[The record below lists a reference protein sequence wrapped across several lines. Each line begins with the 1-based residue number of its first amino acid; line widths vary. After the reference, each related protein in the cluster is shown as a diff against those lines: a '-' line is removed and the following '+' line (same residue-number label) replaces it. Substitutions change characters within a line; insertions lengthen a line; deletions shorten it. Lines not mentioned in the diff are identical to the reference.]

1 MDKKVSYMLLKTRQ
15 SKYIKAYAILF
26 LILAVFVGFYTYKK
40 WEQYSLMKR
49 AVTESKAYISALSD
63 KVTEEK
69 SAFEVNKEDADKL
82 NEEIEE
88 KLANIFPASDDYTN
102 LTRELD
108 GYEKDLSTR
117 SSTFEVS
124 NISYESVSKGENYS
138 VLPLRMNI
146 RSSAENFKK
155 FLHLVENSGA
165 LSGNTRLMDISSIRL
180 NFEKDDKK
188 DKEEKPEEIINFT
201 VQINAYFQ

>member
-1 MDKKVSYMLLKTRQ
+1 MLLKTRQ

-49 AVTESKAYISALSD
+49 AVVESKAYISALSE
-63 KVTEEK
+63 KVIEGKSTFELVKEE
-69 SAFEVNKEDADKL
+69 ADKL
-82 NEEIEE
+82 NEEIET
-88 KLANIFPASDDYTN
+88 KLANIFPATDDYTD

-117 SSTFEVS
+117 SSTFEVA
-124 NISYESVSKGENYS
+124 NISYESVTTGDNYS
-138 VLPLRMNI
+138 ILPLRMNI

-165 LSGNTRLMDISSIRL
+165 LSGNMRLMDISSIRL
-180 NFEKDDKK
+180 NFEKD